1 LGAETLVNSL
11 IFLEL
16 RTVQTLKYARNKS
29 LIMSNPYK
37 IEAFWDQEAEVW
49 VAESQDILGLV
60 TEAETLDQL
69 THKLKQII
77 PNLLMANH
85 GIVKNDQQSIAFELI
100 AHRQEWIQV
109 A

>member
-1 LGAETLVNSL
+1 
-11 IFLEL
+11 
-16 RTVQTLKYARNKS
+16 
-29 LIMSNPYK
+29 MSNPYK

-85 GIVKNDQQSIAFELI
+85 GIIKNDQQSIAFELI
-100 AHRQEWIQV
+100 AHRQELIHPPHQV
-109 A
+109 YESPCHSYCGQFCQRCP